1 MGSGLGEKDTDDE
14 KEELEELNQ
23 LRVRFVEKLTPLHT
37 VLKKRR
43 KTVKEITLAV
53 YEYLVQEK
61 IQEQLAELEQKFQEE
76 GELALAKEYA
86 QIYRIVLELFDK
98 FVELLGEEEIPLKE
112 YCELLDA
119 GLEEAKVGVIPP
131 SLDQV
136 VIGDVERTR
145 IKNIRALFFVGANDT
160 LLPGNAGARGLLSE
174 RDRKQFQE
182 KKMNLSPGPKE
193 KLYIQKFLSLY
204 ESDETVRTSVSVL
217 GESIRGRKSTASGV
231 SDSRSDASVP
241 GTYSGRGR
249 QKRIA

>member
-14 KEELEELNQ
+14 KRRIGRTESAA
-23 LRVRFVEKLTPLHT
+23 RAFVEKLTPLHT

-145 IKNIRALFFVGANDT
+145 IKNIRALF
-160 LLPGNAGARGLLSE
+160 LSE
-174 RDRKQFQE
+174 QMIRSFREMQE
-182 KKMNLSPGPKE
+182 QEVCFPS
-193 KLYIQKFLSLY
+193 
-204 ESDETVRTSVSVL
+204 ETENS
-217 GESIRGRKSTASGV
+217 
-231 SDSRSDASVP
+231 SR
-241 GTYSGRGR
+241 RR
-249 QKRIA
+249 R